1 MSELDFPAPDR
12 FTTGTVGPPGQRV
25 FYLQVGEGSRV
36 ATFRLEKQQV
46 TALADSLASLLTDL
60 ADSPEEAPAPTELVE
75 PLIPEWVVGAM
86 GVGYDEVGDRILLAA
101 QELGDPDDSADAA
114 DAAKAADAPPGPV
127 PGLADPGT
135 LATARVFLTRAQAA
149 AFVTRART
157 VVGAGRP
164 PCPFCGRPL
173 DPEGHACPRMN

>member
-25 FYLQVGEGSRV
+25 FYLQVGEGTRM

-46 TALADSLASLLTDL
+46 TALADSLENLLTDL
-60 ADSPEEAPAPTELVE
+60 ADPPEATAAPADLVE
-75 PLIPEWVVGAM
+75 PLVPEWVVGAM
-86 GVGYDEVGDRILLAA
+86 GVGYDEVGDRILIAA
-101 QELGDPDDSADAA
+101 QELGDPADAD
-114 DAAKAADAPPGPV
+114 DATDAPDETPGLV
-127 PGLADPGT
+127 PGLAEPDSP
-135 LATARVFLTRAQAA
+135 ATARVFLTRAQAA

-173 DPEGHACPRMN
+173 DPQGHACPRMN